1 MTSEIPIALS
11 VRLRERGLDRVL
23 SWLDLP
29 IPAGVADGSLP
40 MEDFRHYLEQD
51 YLYLKNFTRY
61 YAKLAVVGP
70 DHLVG
75 EFLGLAWNVQSIE
88 MIDQR
93 DTAESFGCDFEAAV
107 AAPTTAAYTSFLL
120 GSADDYA
127 RGLVAALPCVWG
139 YAEALS
145 RIPATHAGPFRPW
158 LETYAGGDY
167 AQVVDRHCA
176 LIDDIDLPWDVACA
190 LFDEAMGYEE
200 AFWSQQASTTPNGRA
215 EAFA

>member
-1 MTSEIPIALS
+1 MTVDVPLPLS
-11 VRLRERGLDRVL
+11 VRLRERGLERVV
-23 SWLDLP
+23 SWLELP

-70 DHLVG
+70 DDLVG

-93 DTAESFGCDFEAAV
+93 DTAESFGCGFETAV
-107 AAPTTAAYTSFLL
+107 AGPTTRAYADFLL
-120 GSADDYA
+120 RSADDYA

-145 RIPATHAGPFRPW
+145 RIPARHAGPFRPW
-158 LETYAGGDY
+158 LDTYAGGDY

-176 LIDDIDLPWDVACA
+176 LIDDVDLPWAEACA
-190 LFDEAMGYEE
+190 LVDEGMRFEE
-200 AFWSQQASTTPNGRA
+200 AFWSQRASDVT
-215 EAFA
+215 EVSV